1 MDLLLKKLKQDKK
14 EIEKLQKEFKKA
26 VDLLNK
32 M

>member
-1 MDLLLKKLKQDKK
+1 MNLLLKKLKQDKK